1 MVRIQFSRQTVKGL
15 QTRLQQA
22 YQQDHVSLVRR
33 ISVLLEY
40 VVHQTPVTV
49 LSTRWGVS
57 PACIYGWLKAFLL
70 EGMASVAY
78 RRHRG
83 GRQAKLTKA
92 QKKQLCKLIDSGPE
106 TAGFETACWNSV
118 LIQTVIKREFGVEY
132 NRYYVC
138 ELLRNLGYSFQ
149 KARFVSDHLDEARR
163 QAWLAEEWPRILKQA
178 KRRRALILFGDEVS
192 FPQWGSLSYT
202 WARQGQQPTVKT
214 TGKRK
219 GYKVLGFIEYFSGRL
234 FYHGQDGRFDSA
246 SYQVFVQQVMAET
259 HQHLFLVQDGA
270 KYHTSKS
277 TSEFLTQHQ
286 DRITVCQLPSYSPD
300 YNPIEYLWRKTK
312 KQATHNKYFEHYE
325 QLVAAVNQ
333 ALERFAATP
342 QDVLGLFG
350 RYCAEVG
357 LKREPAA

>member
-57 PACIYGWLKAFLL
+57 PACLYGWLKAFLL
-70 EGMASVAY
+70 EGMESVAY

-83 GRQAKLTKA
+83 GRQAKLAQA
-92 QKKQLCKLIDSGPE
+92 QKKRLCKLIDAGPE
-106 TAGFETACWNSV
+106 AAGFETACWNSV
-118 LIQTVIKREFGVEY
+118 LIQIVINREFGVEY

-234 FYHGQDGRFDSA
+234 FYHGQDARFDSA
-246 SYQVFVQQVMAET
+246 SYQTFVQKVMAET
-259 HQHLFLVQDGA
+259 HQHLFLIQDGA

-277 TSEFLTQHQ
+277 TSEFFRQHQ

-325 QLVAAVNQ
+325 QLAAAVNQ

-350 RYCAEVG
+350 CYCAEVG

>member
-15 QTRLQQA
+15 QARLQQA

-92 QKKQLCKLIDSGPE
+92 QKKQLCKWIDAGPE
-106 TAGFETACWNSV
+106 AAGFETACWNSV

-259 HQHLFLVQDGA
+259 HQHLFLIQDGA

-277 TSEFLTQHQ
+277 TSEFFTQHQ

-350 RYCAEVG
+350 CYCAEVG